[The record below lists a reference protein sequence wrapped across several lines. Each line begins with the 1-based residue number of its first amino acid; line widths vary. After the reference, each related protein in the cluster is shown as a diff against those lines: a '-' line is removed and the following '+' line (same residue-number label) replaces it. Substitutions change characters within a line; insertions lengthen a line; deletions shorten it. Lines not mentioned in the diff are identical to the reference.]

1 MASHRSA
8 SQVGRLIPGSLEWR
22 CIGPYRGGRV
32 VTVAGDAS
40 NPMVFYFGCAGGVW
54 KTNDGGTYWENVSD
68 GFFKTSAVGAI
79 AVSESDPNVIYA
91 GMGESCTAVPRL
103 HWTSR
108 ADGMYRSTDAGRS
121 WVNIGLEKT
130 RYIARLRIHP
140 NNPDLVYASVLGH
153 LEGPDSEKGVFR
165 SDNGGR
171 SWERVL
177 FRSENA
183 GSNDIWMDPTN
194 PRVIYATTWDSRR
207 SYWNSYSGGPDSRI
221 FRSLDGGDTW
231 TDLTDNT
238 GLPDV
243 TKGRIG
249 VTGTAARPGRV
260 WALFDVGGAAGV
272 AALAEL
278 GGRTGGLYRSD
289 DYGETW
295 EHVNDDPEMT
305 VRPHYYNHIFGDPG
319 NAEVIYNLNQPFWKS
334 IDGGHTFNTVELPH
348 YDNHDLWIDPN
359 DSNRMING
367 NDGGA
372 CVTFNGGDTW
382 SSIYNQPTGEF
393 YHITADHEFPYRL
406 YATQQDNSSISA
418 PSRSSRGAI
427 RWGDCY
433 SVGSSE
439 SGHIAVKPDNP
450 NISYSGALGS
460 SPGAGAT
467 MLRYDHSNEQV
478 RVVTVWPDLTGLTV
492 PGRRY
497 RFEWD
502 NPIVFSPHD
511 PNVLYSAANVVF
523 RSMDEGSSWEVISPD
538 LTRDD
543 TEDREEYDPDTNIAP
558 FERCAISRFAESPL
572 RQGVFWTGSS
582 DGLIHVSQDGG
593 ATWTDVTP
601 DGLPEWT
608 PVYGLEASP
617 HDAGTAYVAAARY
630 QHGDY
635 MPYLF
640 RTRDYGATWTAIS
653 EGIPEGDYTR
663 VIRED
668 PERKGLLYA
677 GTEGGVYVSFD
688 DGESWDSLQLG
699 TSTSSAGALPPVP
712 IHDMVIRDGDLAVA
726 THGRSL
732 WILDDLSVLHQFGDV
747 EDGSPRR
754 AHLFR
759 PRPTYR
765 VLSEPYGYWH
775 QTSGRTK
782 HYQLS
787 LGVPATYRIDETEHG
802 TRSITPIDS
811 GKNPPDGVV
820 VTYFLET
827 EPEEEVTLTFMTDE
841 GEVIRHLSSNVTP
854 YSDTGRD
861 GTPSMPAQQ
870 GMNRFVWDMK
880 HEGARRVEGE
890 SDAGRPMYVPI
901 IPPGTYRVRL
911 QIGDEAWEERF
922 EVLLDPRVSSPQED
936 LERQHELL
944 VAIRDK
950 VSESSDAV
958 GTARSIVGQIQQ
970 WMERSTGE
978 TGREVVTEAAEGL
991 REKLS
996 AVEDELLLGSVSSDT
1011 PMRGAFYARGLRSR
1025 LASLGDTVGMADGAP
1040 TRQSYE
1046 VYEDLRSQIDDQL
1059 EVLQSILDEDLEAFN
1074 AIVRELDLAPIVL
1087 RGD

>member
-1 MASHRSA
+1 M
-8 SQVGRLIPGSLEWR
+8 
-22 CIGPYRGGRV
+22 GPHRGGRV
-32 VTVAGDAS
+32 VTVAGDVS

-54 KTNDGGTYWENVSD
+54 KTTDGGTYWENVSD

-121 WVNIGLEKT
+121 WTNIGLERT
-130 RYIARLRIHP
+130 RYIARLRVHP
-140 NNPDLVYASVLGH
+140 NNHDLVYASVLGH
-153 LEGPDSEKGVFR
+153 LEGPDTEKGVFR

-194 PRVIYATTWDSRR
+194 PRIIYATTWDSRR

-221 FRSLDGGDTW
+221 YRSLDGGDSW
-231 TDLTDNT
+231 TDLTDNP

-260 WALFDVGGAAGV
+260 WAIFDVGGAAGV
-272 AALAEL
+272 AALAEM
-278 GGRTGGLYRSD
+278 GGRTGGIYRSD

-305 VRPHYYNHIFGDPG
+305 VRPHYYNHVFGDPG
-319 NAEVIYNLNQPFWKS
+319 NPEVLYNLNQPFWKS

-372 CVTFNGGDTW
+372 CVTFNGGETW

-406 YATQQDNSSISA
+406 YATQQDNSSISV

-427 RWGDCY
+427 RWADCY

-467 MLRYDHSNEQV
+467 MLRYDHSTEQV

-511 PNVLYSAANVVF
+511 ADVLYSAANVVF
-523 RSMDEGSSWEVISPD
+523 RSVDEGTSWQVISPD
-538 LTRDD
+538 LTRND
-543 TEDREEYDPDTNIAP
+543 TDDREEYDPDTNIAP

-640 RTRDYGATWTAIS
+640 RTSDYGATWTAIS
-653 EGIPEGDYTR
+653 DGIPEGDYTR

-668 PERKGLLYA
+668 PERQGLLYA

-688 DGESWDSLQLG
+688 DGESWESLQL
-699 TSTSSAGALPPVP
+699 ALPPVP

-726 THGRSL
+726 THGRGL
-732 WILDDLSVLHQFGDV
+732 WILDDLSVLHQFGDI
-747 EDGSPRR
+747 EHAPQQQ

-765 VLSEPYGYWH
+765 VLTEPYGYWH
-775 QTSGRTK
+775 RPSGDTK
-782 HYQLS
+782 LYQLS
-787 LGVPATYRIDETEHG
+787 LGVPATYRIDETAHG
-802 TRSITPIDS
+802 TRSLSPIDA

-820 VTYFLET
+820 VTYFLDSQ
-827 EPEEEVTLTFMTDE
+827 PEGEATLTFMTDG
-841 GEVIRHLSSNVTP
+841 GEVIRHLSSM
-854 YSDTGRD
+854 D
-861 GTPSMPAQQ
+861 GTPRVPVRQ
-870 GMNRFVWDMK
+870 GANRFVWDMR

-890 SDAGRPMYVPI
+890 SEAGRPMYVPI
-901 IPPGTYRVRL
+901 IPPGSYRVRL
-911 QIGDEAWEERF
+911 QVDDEAWEQSF
-922 EVLLDPRVSSPQED
+922 EVLADPRVSVSQED
-936 LERQHELL
+936 LERQHALL
-944 VAIRDK
+944 IAIRDK

-958 GTARSIVGQIQQ
+958 ATVRNVVGQVEYLV
-970 WMERSTGE
+970 ERADGSAGE
-978 TGREVVTEAAEGL
+978 EVVTEAAESL
-991 REKLS
+991 TEKLS
-996 AVEDELLLGSVSSDT
+996 AIEDELLLGSLSSDT

-1040 TRQSYE
+1040 TQQSND
-1046 VYEDLRSQIDDQL
+1046 VYEDLRTQIDAQL
-1059 EVLQSILDEDLEAFN
+1059 VALQSILEEDLEALN
-1074 AIVRELDLAPIVL
+1074 SIARELDLPPVVL
-1087 RGD
+1087 RENRAG

>member
-1 MASHRSA
+1 MH
-8 SQVGRLIPGSLEWR
+8 
-22 CIGPYRGGRV
+22 GG
-32 VTVAGDAS
+32 AEAALD
-40 NPMVFYFGCAGGVW
+40 
-54 KTNDGGTYWENVSD
+54 
-68 GFFKTSAVGAI
+68 
-79 AVSESDPNVIYA
+79 
-91 GMGESCTAVPRL
+91 VPRRRHVQVHGRGKVL
-103 HWTSR
+103 GKHRTGEDAVHR
-108 ADGMYRSTDAGRS
+108 AAASTP
-121 WVNIGLEKT
+121 EQ
-130 RYIARLRIHP
+130 
-140 NNPDLVYASVLGH
+140 PDLVYASVLGH

-165 SDNGGR
+165 SDDGGR

-221 FRSLDGGDTW
+221 HRSLDGGDTW
-231 TDLTDNT
+231 TDLTDNP

-243 TKGRIG
+243 IKGRIG
-249 VTGTAARPGRV
+249 VTGTAASPGRV

-319 NAEVIYNLNQPFWKS
+319 NPEVIYNLNQPFWKS

-406 YATQQDNSSISA
+406 YATQQDNSSISV

-511 PNVLYSAANVVF
+511 PNVLYSAANVAF
-523 RSMDEGSSWEVISPD
+523 RSVDEGSSWEVISPD

-543 TEDREEYDPDTNIAP
+543 TSDREEYDPDTNIAP
-558 FERCAISRFAESPL
+558 FERCAISRFAESPV

-593 ATWTDVTP
+593 ATWADVTP

-608 PVYGLEASP
+608 PIYGLEASP
-617 HDAGTAYVAAARY
+617 HDAGTSYVAAARY

-640 RTRDYGATWTAIS
+640 RTSDYGSTWTAIN

-677 GTEGGVYVSFD
+677 GTEGGAYVSFD

-732 WILDDLSVLHQFGDV
+732 WILDDLSVLHQIRDV

-827 EPEEEVTLTFMTDE
+827 EPEEEVTLTFMTDG

-870 GMNRFVWDMK
+870 GMNRFIWDMK

-890 SDAGRPMYVPI
+890 SEAGRPMFVPI
-901 IPPGTYRVRL
+901 IPPGTHHVRL
-911 QIGDEAWEERF
+911 QIGDEVWEERF
-922 EVLLDPRVSSPQED
+922 EVLLDPRVSILQED

-970 WMERSTGE
+970 WTERSTGE
-978 TGREVVTEAAEGL
+978 TGREVVTAAAEGL
-991 REKLS
+991 REKLA

-1074 AIVRELDLAPIVL
+1074 AIVRELDLAPVVL

>member
-1 MASHRSA
+1 MGSQSRTGASRIS
-8 SQVGRLIPGSLEWR
+8 SLIPDSLEWR
-22 CIGPYRGGRV
+22 CVGPHRGGRV
-32 VTVAGDAS
+32 VTVAGDVS
-40 NPMVFYFGCAGGVW
+40 NPMAFYFGCAGGVW
-54 KTNDGGTYWENVSD
+54 KTTDGGTYWENVSD

-121 WVNIGLEKT
+121 WTNIGLEKT
-130 RYIARLRIHP
+130 RYIARLRVHP

-194 PRVIYATTWDSRR
+194 PRIIYASTWDSRR

-221 FRSLDGGDTW
+221 YRSLDGGDSW
-231 TDLTDNT
+231 TDLTDNP

-249 VTGTAARPGRV
+249 ISGTAARPGRV
-260 WALFDVGGAAGV
+260 WAIFDAGGAAGV
-272 AALAEL
+272 AALAEM
-278 GGRTGGLYRSD
+278 GGRTGGIYRSD

-305 VRPHYYNHIFGDPG
+305 VRPHYYNHVFGDPG
-319 NAEVIYNLNQPFWKS
+319 NPEVLYNLNQPFWKS

-348 YDNHDLWIDPN
+348 YDNHDMWIDPN

-406 YATQQDNSSISA
+406 YATQQDNSSISV

-427 RWGDCY
+427 RWADCY

-467 MLRYDHSNEQV
+467 MLRYDHSTEQV

-511 PNVLYSAANVVF
+511 ANVLYSAANVVF
-523 RSMDEGSSWEVISPD
+523 RSVDEGTSWQVISPD

-543 TEDREEYDPDTNIAP
+543 TDDREDYDPDTNIAP

-572 RQGVFWTGSS
+572 QQGVFWTGSS
-582 DGLIHVSQDGG
+582 DGLVHVSQDGG

-617 HDAGTAYVAAARY
+617 HDAATAYVAAARY

-640 RTRDYGATWTAIS
+640 RTSDYGATWTTITD
-653 EGIPEGDYTR
+653 GIPEGDYTR

-668 PERKGLLYA
+668 PERQGLLYA

-688 DGESWDSLQLG
+688 DGESWESLQLG
-699 TSTSSAGALPPVP
+699 LPPAP

-726 THGRSL
+726 THGRGL
-732 WILDDLSVLHQFGDV
+732 WILDDLSVLHQIGDV
-747 EDGSPRR
+747 EDGSPQR

-765 VLSEPYGYWH
+765 VLTEPYGYWH
-775 QTSGRTK
+775 RPSGDTK
-782 HYQLS
+782 LYQLS
-787 LGVPATYRIDETEHG
+787 LGVPATYRIDETDHG
-802 TRSITPIDS
+802 TRSLSPIDA
-811 GKNPPDGVV
+811 GKNPPDGAV
-820 VTYFLET
+820 VTYFLGSQ
-827 EPEEEVTLTFMTDE
+827 PEGEATLTFMTDG
-841 GEVIRHLSSNVTP
+841 GEVIRHLSSM
-854 YSDTGRD
+854 D
-861 GTPSMPAQQ
+861 GTPRVPARQ
-870 GMNRFVWDMK
+870 GANRFIWDMR
-880 HEGARRVEGE
+880 HEGAKRVEGE
-890 SDAGRPMYVPI
+890 SEAGRPMYVPI
-901 IPPGTYRVRL
+901 IPPGSYRVRL
-911 QIGDEAWEERF
+911 QVDDEAWEQSF
-922 EVLLDPRVSSPQED
+922 EVLADPRVSVSQEE
-936 LERQHELL
+936 LERQHSLL
-944 VAIRDK
+944 IAIRDK

-958 GTARSIVGQIQQ
+958 ATVRNVVGQVEFLV
-970 WMERSTGE
+970 ERAGGSAGE
-978 TGREVVTEAAEGL
+978 EVVTEAAGSL
-991 REKLS
+991 TEKLS
-996 AVEDELLLGSVSSDT
+996 AVEDELLLGSLSSDT

-1040 TRQSYE
+1040 TRQSYD
-1046 VYEDLRSQIDDQL
+1046 VYEDLRTQIDAQL
-1059 EVLQSILDEDLEAFN
+1059 VALQSILDEDIEALN
-1074 AIVRELDLAPIVL
+1074 SIARELDLPPVVI
-1087 RGD
+1087 RGGRVG

>member
-1 MASHRSA
+1 MGSQMSGNQSGVNASRAGS
-8 SQVGRLIPGSLEWR
+8 LIPNSLEWR
-22 CIGPYRGGRV
+22 CIGPHRGGRV
-32 VTVAGDAS
+32 VAVAGDVS

-130 RYIARLRIHP
+130 RYIARLRVHP
-140 NNPDLVYASVLGH
+140 HNPDLVYASVLGH
-153 LEGPDSEKGVFR
+153 LEGPDEEKGVFR

-177 FRSENA
+177 FQSENA

-194 PRVIYATTWDSRR
+194 PRVIYAATWDSRR

-231 TDLTDNT
+231 ADLTDNP

-260 WALFDVGGAAGV
+260 WAIFDVGGAAGV

-319 NAEVIYNLNQPFWKS
+319 NPEVVYNLNQPFWKS
-334 IDGGHTFNTVELPH
+334 IDGGQTFNTVELPH

-372 CVTFNGGDTW
+372 CVTFNGGETW

-393 YHITADHEFPYRL
+393 YHITADTEFPYRL
-406 YATQQDNSSISA
+406 YATQQDNSSISV

-427 RWGDCY
+427 RWADCY

-450 NISYSGALGS
+450 NISFSGALGS

-467 MLRYDHSNEQV
+467 MLRYDHSSEQV

-511 PNVLYSAANVVF
+511 PDVLYSAANVVF
-523 RSMDEGSSWEVISPD
+523 RSLDEGASWEVISPD

-543 TEDREEYDPDTNIAP
+543 TSDREEYDPHTNIAP

-582 DGLIHVSQDGG
+582 DGMIHVSQDGG
-593 ATWTDVTP
+593 ANWNDVTP

-608 PVYGLEASP
+608 PMYGLEASP

-640 RTRDYGATWTAIS
+640 RTNDYGATWTAIS
-653 EGIPEGDYTR
+653 DGIAEGDYTR

-668 PERKGLLYA
+668 PERQGLLYA
-677 GTEGGVYVSFD
+677 GTEGGVYVSFN
-688 DGESWDSLQLG
+688 DGESWHSLQLG
-699 TSTSSAGALPPVP
+699 TSTNFAGALPAVP

-726 THGRSL
+726 THGRGL
-732 WILDDLSVLHQFGDV
+732 WILDDLSILHQFGDF
-747 EDGSPRR
+747 EDDPPRR

-765 VLSEPYGYWH
+765 ILTEPYGYWH
-775 QTSGRTK
+775 QTSGRTR

-802 TRSITPIDS
+802 TRSLAPIDS

-820 VTYFLET
+820 VTYFLGE
-827 EPEEEVTLTFMTDE
+827 EPEDEATLTFMTE
-841 GEVIRHLSSNVTP
+841 AGEVIRSLSS
-854 YSDTGRD
+854 RD
-861 GTPSMPAQQ
+861 GKPRVPTKQ
-870 GMNRFVWDMK
+870 GTNRFIWDMK
-880 HEGARRVEGE
+880 YEGARRVEGE
-890 SDAGRPMYVPI
+890 SAAGRPMFVPI
-901 IPPGTYRVRL
+901 IPPGSYRVRL
-911 QIGDEAWEERF
+911 QIGDEALEERF
-922 EVLLDPRVSSPQED
+922 EVLVDPRVSVSQEE
-936 LERQHELL
+936 LELQHELL
-944 VAIRDK
+944 IAIRDK

-958 GTARSIVGQIQQ
+958 GTVRSIVTQLEQ
-970 WMERSTGE
+970 WTDRSTGT

-991 REKLS
+991 RQKLS
-996 AVEDELLLGSVSSDT
+996 VIEDELLVGSVSSDT
-1011 PMRGAFYARGLRSR
+1011 PMRGAFYARGLRPR
-1025 LASLGDTVGMADGAP
+1025 LASLGDTVGMADSAP
-1040 TRQSYE
+1040 TQQSYG
-1046 VYEDLRSQIDDQL
+1046 VYEDLRSQIDAQL
-1059 EVLQSILDEDLEAFN
+1059 DALQSILDEDLEAFN
-1074 AIVRELDLAPIVL
+1074 SIVSELDLPPIVL
-1087 RGD
+1087 RVD

>member
-1 MASHRSA
+1 MGSQMSGNQSGVNASRAES
-8 SQVGRLIPGSLEWR
+8 LIPNSLEWR
-22 CIGPYRGGRV
+22 SIGPHRGGRV
-32 VTVAGDAS
+32 VAVAGDVS

-130 RYIARLRIHP
+130 RYIARLRVHP
-140 NNPDLVYASVLGH
+140 DNPDLVYASVLGH
-153 LEGPDSEKGVFR
+153 LEGPDTEKGVFR

-177 FRSENA
+177 FQSENA
-183 GSNDIWMDPTN
+183 GSNDMWMDPTN

-231 TDLTDNT
+231 TDLTDNP

-243 TKGRIG
+243 IKGRIG

-260 WALFDVGGAAGV
+260 WAIFDVGGAAGV

-319 NAEVIYNLNQPFWKS
+319 NPEVVYNLNQPFWKS
-334 IDGGHTFNTVELPH
+334 IDGGQTFNTVELPH

-372 CVTFNGGDTW
+372 CVTFNGGESW

-393 YHITADHEFPYRL
+393 YHITADTEFPYRL
-406 YATQQDNSSISA
+406 CATQQDNSSISV

-427 RWGDCY
+427 RWADCY

-450 NISYSGALGS
+450 NISFSGALGS

-467 MLRYDHSNEQV
+467 MLRYDHSSEQV

-523 RSMDEGSSWEVISPD
+523 RSVDEGASWEVISPD

-543 TEDREEYDPDTNIAP
+543 TSDREEYDPHTNIAP

-572 RQGVFWTGSS
+572 QQGVFWTGSS
-582 DGLIHVSQDGG
+582 DGMIHVSQDGG
-593 ATWTDVTP
+593 AEWNDVTP

-608 PVYGLEASP
+608 PIYGLEASP

-640 RTRDYGATWTAIS
+640 RTNDYGATWTAIS
-653 EGIPEGDYTR
+653 DGIAEGDYTR

-677 GTEGGVYVSFD
+677 GTEGGVYVSFN
-688 DGESWDSLQLG
+688 DGESWHSLQLG
-699 TSTSSAGALPPVP
+699 TSTNPAGALPAVP

-726 THGRSL
+726 THGRGL
-732 WILDDLSVLHQFGDV
+732 WILDDLSVLHQLGDV
-747 EDGSPRR
+747 EDDPPRR

-765 VLSEPYGYWH
+765 ILTEPYGYWH
-775 QTSGRTK
+775 QTSGRTR

-802 TRSITPIDS
+802 TRSLAPIDS

-820 VTYFLET
+820 VTYFLGE
-827 EPEEEVTLTFMTDE
+827 EPEDEATLTFMTEAGD
-841 GEVIRHLSSNVTP
+841 VIRRLSS
-854 YSDTGRD
+854 RD
-861 GTPSMPAQQ
+861 GTPRVPTKQ
-870 GMNRFVWDMK
+870 GTNRFIWDMK
-880 HEGARRVEGE
+880 YEGVRRVEGE
-890 SDAGRPMYVPI
+890 SEAGRPMFVPI
-901 IPPGTYRVRL
+901 IPPGSYRVRL
-911 QIGDEAWEERF
+911 QIGDEALEERF
-922 EVLLDPRVSSPQED
+922 EVLVDPRVSVSQE
-936 LERQHELL
+936 EMEQQHELL
-944 VAIRDK
+944 IAIRNK

-958 GTARSIVGQIQQ
+958 GTVRSVVTQLEQ
-970 WMERSTGE
+970 WTDRSTGT

-996 AVEDELLLGSVSSDT
+996 VIEDELLLGNVSSDT
-1011 PMRGAFYARGLRSR
+1011 PMRGAFYARGLRPR
-1025 LASLGDTVGMADGAP
+1025 LASLGDTVGMADSAP
-1040 TRQSYE
+1040 TQQSYG
-1046 VYEDLRSQIDDQL
+1046 VYEDLRSQIDTQL
-1059 EVLQSILDEDLEAFN
+1059 DALQSILDEDVEAFN
-1074 AIVRELDLAPIVL
+1074 SIVSELDLPPVVL
-1087 RGD
+1087 REG